1 MEQVRVVVQIAH
13 QTGRLFV
20 DHSLRDRVVPYQ
32 ELEASCLS
40 SSQRSHFFFFFAT
53 QRYFPFKSVYLFSFL
68 LLSNTL

>member
-40 SSQRSHFFFFFAT
+40 SSQRSLFFFCYT
-53 QRYFPFKSVYLFSFL
+53 EIFSFQICLSL
-68 LLSNTL
+68 LLPSAF